1 MTTILT
7 EGLPCFKEVT
17 AEKWCQNK
25 CSLNILLQGSEI
37 CCYGKC
43 QYWNKTYF
51 EWYEKQKIYSHLT
64 EFAYTKKKNPQ
75 AAGNQ
80 ISYEERIIPSKIIS
94 VPHNRLCNA
103 IFVWHASEKNEK
115 RSFLFGLVQR
125 SKTFVKLFSCEMPFS
140 VFSCSQLGSN
150 CFVKALLKTG
160 TFTLCF
166 LHFSLDR
173 LMLLITSLLTHLQ
186 S

>member
-1 MTTILT
+1 MVRKRATKI
-7 EGLPCFKEVT
+7 
-17 AEKWCQNK
+17 
-25 CSLNILLQGSEI
+25 
-37 CCYGKC
+37 
-43 QYWNKTYF
+43 
-51 EWYEKQKIYSHLT
+51 EWKQFSIHTPQKIYLHLLNLLT
-64 EFAYTKKKNPQ
+64 RKKKKNPQ

-80 ISYEERIIPSKIIS
+80 VSYEERIIPSKIIS
-94 VPHNRLCNA
+94 VPRNRLCNA
-103 IFVWHASEKNEK
+103 IFVWHASEKNKK

-173 LMLLITSLLTHLQ
+173 LTLLITSLLNTFTVLTKPYGVKRFNKI
-186 S
+186 SY